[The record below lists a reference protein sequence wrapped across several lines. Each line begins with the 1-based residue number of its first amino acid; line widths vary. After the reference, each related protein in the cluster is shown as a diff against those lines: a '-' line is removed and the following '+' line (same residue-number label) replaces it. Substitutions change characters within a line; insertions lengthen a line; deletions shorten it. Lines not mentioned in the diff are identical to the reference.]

1 MYDFTMKKTIQ
12 LFLLFLSLFSNL
24 IVVQAHPGGTDSS
37 GCHVCR
43 TNCAQYGL
51 FTGQRHCHNQSSP
64 TPSIT
69 PPTAPRTSPSP
80 STPTIPRTASS
91 PSTNRTPAAST
102 SSSDDYRFIV
112 MVIALGLI
120 GVITIIAINNGSS
133 KKLDNSKL
141 EQGIEDIRNKIKD
154 L

>member
-51 FTGQRHCHNQSSP
+51 FTGQRHCHNQSSS

-69 PPTAPRTSPSP
+69 PPTAP
-80 STPTIPRTASS
+80 STPTIPRTPSS

-102 SSSDDYRFIV
+102 SSSDDYSFIV

>member
-51 FTGQRHCHNQSSP
+51 FTGQRHCHNQSSS

-69 PPTAPRTSPSP
+69 PPRAP
-80 STPTIPRTASS
+80 STPTIPRTPSS

-102 SSSDDYRFIV
+102 SSSDDYSFIV
-112 MVIALGLI
+112 MIIALGLI

-141 EQGIEDIRNKIKD
+141 EQGIEEIRKRIEDSKND
-154 L
+154 DS